1 MKKIILASSS
11 QSRKKIFKNVG
22 LNFLSI
28 SPKIDEEK
36 EKKIIKNNK
45 KKISA
50 KEITK
55 KLCRLKCKS
64 ISNMF
69 KDRFVV
75 GCDTMIEHKKK
86 NIDKAK
92 TIQDAEKKIFLLSGS
107 SHFIYT
113 SVCVYK
119 DQKKIWEHTEKTKVF
134 IRPLTKKEVKKY
146 IKKCGKQILNSVGC
160 YQAEKMGPQIF
171 SKIDGDFYNVLG
183 FPIIPFI
190 NFLVKRK

>member
-22 LNFLSI
+22 LNFFSI
-28 SPKIDEEK
+28 SPKINEEK
-36 EKKIIKNNK
+36 EKRKIKKNI
-45 KKISA
+45 KKIRA
-50 KEITK
+50 KEISK
-55 KLCRLKCKS
+55 KLCQLKCKS
-64 ISNMF
+64 VSNLF
-69 KDRFVV
+69 KNYLVV

-92 TIQDAEKKIFLLSGS
+92 NIQEAIKKILLLSGD

-113 SVCVYK
+113 SICVYK
-119 DQKKIWEHTEKTKVF
+119 EQKKIWEHTEKTKVF
-134 IRPLTKKEVKKY
+134 IKSLTKKEAENY

-171 SKIDGDFYNVLG
+171 SKIEGDFYNVLG

-190 NFLVKRK
+190 NFLSKRK